1 MKKGSSA
8 SRGTTVLG
16 TPEMTSYGLFHQQ
29 EARANDG
36 SGNGT
41 SMPAAAA
48 AAAAAVAVAI
58 TTERE
63 PPSSTLS
70 TSRRHHRRTTRDGQS
85 NAAAPAFEA
94 AAGDG
99 ESRSMAIEK
108 HSSALLERHTRAAKD
123 GVIDMLSE
131 KASKLGVSLERAL
144 LAKREIEDGAH
155 KLQVLLDEEKMARNN
170 LEHLLQQKQAEA
182 EASAQQNGHLK
193 WEVDALRVELKD
205 AEERSQGWLQEEAAR
220 RRSVED
226 ALTREHAVAAEY
238 LRGVYGEGHGP
249 DIGKDG
255 QATVAEVLVRE
266 LQTLGETLQER
277 DRELGACA
285 ERLDEVVSDAKTERS
300 RQVRETVQEQL
311 SFTQERFE
319 AAKHKARQLAGQLGN
334 EAAANEDLRVRM
346 HAVEEENDIRT
357 RSLQER
363 KAKAQQRKRGDARDM
378 MAESKAKDDRI
389 KRLESTLMQERA
401 RLEGELQS
409 ARSDYEEAAK
419 ESRRKAARLQRRCLE
434 LEYRVAT
441 QSDGSVSNGNDVGIP
456 PPQASISSSSA
467 STGGLRSRASAAS
480 GSPLAATAGLISV
493 ASMLPWRR
501 DTVSSERSTSNLTTA
516 EAAAPTKTG
525 AGSAAA
531 AQAAVIDGNNAGA
544 AKRRGRGAVGDV
556 DAASGG
562 GTVVRSFSR
571 STAARPRRTATAVPP
586 HMQEESSSSGG
597 ERKSFSSSS
606 STAAAAA
613 SAAAARLPDPSRH
626 NEGAPAWMRSDLAVD
641 RVRVD

>member
-36 SGNGT
+36 RSNGATT
-41 SMPAAAA
+41 SAAAA
-48 AAAAAVAVAI
+48 AAAAA
-58 TTERE
+58 TTTATTDRE
-63 PPSSTLS
+63 APSSS
-70 TSRRHHRRTTRDGQS
+70 SRHHHRRTARHVQS
-85 NAAAPAFEA
+85 NTAAPGFEA
-94 AAGDG
+94 ADGHG
-99 ESRSMAIEK
+99 ESRSMAIES
-108 HSSALLERHTRAAKD
+108 HSNALLERHTRAAKD
-123 GVIDMLSE
+123 GMIDMLSE

-144 LAKREIEDGAH
+144 LAKKEIEDGAN
-155 KLQVLLDEEKMARNN
+155 KLQVLLDKEKVARNN

-182 EASAQQNGHLK
+182 EISAQQNGHLK

-205 AEERSQGWLQEEAAR
+205 NTERSKGWLQEEAAR

-226 ALTREHAVAAEY
+226 VLTREHAVAEEY
-238 LRGVYGEGHGP
+238 LRGVYGEGNGP
-249 DIGKDG
+249 DNGNDG
-255 QATVAEVLVRE
+255 ETTVAEVLVRE
-266 LQTLGETLQER
+266 LRALGETLRER

-285 ERLDEVVSDAKTERS
+285 ERLDEVVGDAKTERS

-319 AAKHKARQLAGQLGN
+319 AVKHKSRQLAGQLGN
-334 EAAANEDLRVRM
+334 EVAANEDLRARM
-346 HAVEEENDIRT
+346 HALEEENDIRT
-357 RSLQER
+357 RSLLER

-389 KRLESTLMQERA
+389 KRLESTLMQERS

-441 QSDGSVSNGNDVGIP
+441 QFNGSETNGNGGGIP

-467 STGGLRSRASAAS
+467 SAGGVRSRASATN
-480 GSPLAATAGLISV
+480 GNPLAATAGLISA

-501 DTVSSERSTSNLTTA
+501 DTVSSETSTSNPTTA
-516 EAAAPTKTG
+516 EAVETIKTG

-531 AQAAVIDGNNAGA
+531 AQAVAIDGNNAGA
-544 AKRRGRGAVGDV
+544 DKRRGRGAAGDI

-571 STAARPRRTATAVPP
+571 STAARGKTVTAAAA
-586 HMQEESSSSGG
+586 HMQEASSSSGG
-597 ERKSFSSSS
+597 ERNSFSS

-613 SAAAARLPDPSRH
+613 PAAAARLPDPSRH
-626 NEGAPAWMRSDLAVD
+626 NEGAPAWMRSDLAID

>member
-36 SGNGT
+36 SSNGT
-41 SMPAAAA
+41 TTSAAAA
-48 AAAAAVAVAI
+48 ATTTAI
-58 TTERE
+58 TTTTTTTTTERKA
-63 PPSSTLS
+63 PSSS
-70 TSRRHHRRTTRDGQS
+70 SRRHHRRTARHGQS
-85 NAAAPAFEA
+85 NTAAPAFEA
-94 AAGDG
+94 AHGHG
-99 ESRSMAIEK
+99 ERTSMAIES
-108 HSSALLERHTRAAKD
+108 HSSALLERHTRAAED

-144 LAKREIEDGAH
+144 LAKKEIEDGAN
-155 KLQVLLDEEKMARNN
+155 KLQVLLDEEKVARNN

-182 EASAQQNGHLK
+182 EISTQQNGHLK
-193 WEVDALRVELKD
+193 WEVDALRMELKD
-205 AEERSQGWLQEEAAR
+205 NTERSKGWLQEEAAR

-226 ALTREHAVAAEY
+226 ALTREHAVAEEY
-238 LRGVYGEGHGP
+238 LRGVYGEGNGP
-249 DIGKDG
+249 GIGNDG
-255 QATVAEVLVRE
+255 EATAAEVLVRE
-266 LQTLGETLQER
+266 LQALGETLRER

-285 ERLDEVVSDAKTERS
+285 ERLDEVVGDAKTERS
-300 RQVRETVQEQL
+300 RRETVQEQL

-319 AAKHKARQLAGQLGN
+319 AAKHKSRQLAGQLGN
-334 EAAANEDLRVRM
+334 ETAANEDLRARM
-346 HAVEEENDIRT
+346 HALEEENDIRT
-357 RSLQER
+357 RSLEER

-401 RLEGELQS
+401 RLGGELQS

-441 QSDGSVSNGNDVGIP
+441 QSQGSETNGNGGGIIP
-456 PPQASISSSSA
+456 AEASISSPSA
-467 STGGLRSRASAAS
+467 STGGLQRRASEAN
-480 GSPLAATAGLISV
+480 GNPLAATAGLISA

-501 DTVSSERSTSNLTTA
+501 DTVSSEISTSNSTKA
-516 EAAAPTKTG
+516 EAAVPMKTG

-531 AQAAVIDGNNAGA
+531 AQAAAIDGNNAGA
-544 AKRRGRGAVGDV
+544 GKRRGRGAAGDIG
-556 DAASGG
+556 AASGS

-571 STAARPRRTATAVPP
+571 GVAPRGKTVTAAVP
-586 HMQEESSSSGG
+586 HMQEALPSSGR
-597 ERKSFSSSS
+597 ERKGSS
-606 STAAAAA
+606 STAAAATP
-613 SAAAARLPDPSRH
+613 AAAARLPDPSRH